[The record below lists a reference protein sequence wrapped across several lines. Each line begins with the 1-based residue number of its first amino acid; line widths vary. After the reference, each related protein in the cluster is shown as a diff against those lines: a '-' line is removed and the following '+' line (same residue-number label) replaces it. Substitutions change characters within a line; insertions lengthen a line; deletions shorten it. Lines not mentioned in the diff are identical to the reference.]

1 MSSTADAHAP
11 YVLQCM
17 DLWSGNQ
24 SVENEVSTPGL
35 DIFVYSRPWQG
46 ESRGGDVHYVSLCA
60 GGLVT
65 RLILADVSGHG
76 VAVADTSQTLRAL
89 MRRFMNSQ
97 SQSRLVRDVNSEFS
111 KLTQA
116 GRFATAIVGTHLSY
130 RNNLTICNAGHPRP
144 LRYERVR
151 DAWSIVE
158 NDVVGTSEV
167 SNLPWGLDEST
178 TYAQFDI
185 PAADGDLI
193 VLYTDALTE
202 ARDGSDEMLGEQNLL
217 RLVSG
222 IATTGTV
229 REFGQRML
237 QALRDFCEDR
247 PAEDDLTILV
257 LKFVSGPK
265 RRPTVRE
272 KLNAYAKLLRLKSV

>member
-1 MSSTADAHAP
+1 MNSIADANDRH
-11 YVLQCM
+11 VLQCM
-17 DLWSGNQ
+17 DLWSGNR

-35 DIFVYSRPWQG
+35 DIFVYSQPCHG

-76 VAVADTSQTLRAL
+76 VAVADTSRTLRAL
-89 MRRFMNSQ
+89 MRRFMNSR
-97 SQSRLVRDVNSEFS
+97 SQSGLVRDLNREFS
-111 KLTQA
+111 QRAQA

-130 RNNLTICNAGHPRP
+130 RNSLTICNAGHPRP
-144 LRYERVR
+144 LRYQRAR

-158 NDVVGTSEV
+158 NDSVATGEAA
-167 SNLPWGLDEST
+167 NLPLGLDGATAYQQVEV
-178 TYAQFDI
+178 
-185 PAADGDLI
+185 PVADGDVL
-193 VLYTDALTE
+193 VLYTDALIE
-202 ARDGSDEMLGEQNLL
+202 ARDRNGEMLGEQNLL

-222 IATTGTV
+222 TATTGTV
-229 REFGQRML
+229 REFGQGML
-237 QALRDFCEDR
+237 RALRDFCQNR
-247 PAEDDLTILV
+247 PVEDDLTILA
-257 LKFVSGPK
+257 LKFVSGRR